1 MAMMIV
7 QAYSIR
13 QLGVSMS
20 FNGTEPMPTNT
31 QYLTPAELVARYKQT
46 ITIRT
51 LANWR
56 STGEGPRYTKIGGR
70 VLYPAHAVAEWEN
83 ARTLGM
89 ART

>member
-1 MAMMIV
+1 MF
-7 QAYSIR
+7 SD
-13 QLGVSMS
+13 
-20 FNGTEPMPTNT
+20 NGIKELPSTH
-31 QYLTPAELVARYKQT
+31 YLTPAELVARYKQT

-70 VLYPAHAVAEWEN
+70 VLYPVQAVAEWES